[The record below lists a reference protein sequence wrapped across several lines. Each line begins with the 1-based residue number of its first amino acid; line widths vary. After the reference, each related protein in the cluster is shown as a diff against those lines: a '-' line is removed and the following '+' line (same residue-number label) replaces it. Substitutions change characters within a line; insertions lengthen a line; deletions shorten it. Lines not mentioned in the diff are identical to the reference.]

1 MAHTESATAQER
13 SRVLIAGTVQAFEM
27 LKALLRIDAEFVLAQ
42 TVDEALRHVQAQV
55 CLILCSVRFDQ
66 SRMFDFLHALKLA
79 PAGAGVPVICCRTS
93 TDPWSRDTHRA
104 IKFALEALGVGDFL
118 DLAWMRA
125 EYGSGAPE
133 KALRTLV
140 MERLPARPKATPAP
154 RTHFFE

>member
-1 MAHTESATAQER
+1 M
-13 SRVLIAGTVQAFEM
+13 LIAGTVQAFEM

-42 TVDEALRHVQAQV
+42 TIDEALRHVQTQV

-66 SRMFDFLHALKLA
+66 SRMFDFLHALKRA

-93 TDPWSRDTHRA
+93 ADPGSRDTHRA

-118 DLAWMRA
+118 DFAWMRA
-125 EYGSGAPE
+125 EYGNGAPE
-133 KALRTLV
+133 NALRALV
-140 MERLPARPKATPAP
+140 MERLPARYRATPVP